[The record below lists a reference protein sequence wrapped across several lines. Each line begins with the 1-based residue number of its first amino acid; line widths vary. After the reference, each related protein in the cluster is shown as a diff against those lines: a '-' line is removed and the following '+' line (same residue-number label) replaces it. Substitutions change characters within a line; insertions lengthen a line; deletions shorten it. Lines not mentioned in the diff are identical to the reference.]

1 MTHFDGNLLAGPLS
15 EVFSVDVT
23 TAVGRC
29 AGCGDEAVLA
39 MAMVYESGTDF
50 VVRCSRCDDV
60 LMTLVRGE
68 HDLRVEMRGISYM
81 RVPS

>member
-23 TAVGRC
+23 TAIGRC

-39 MAMVYESGTDF
+39 QAMVYESGVDF
-50 VVRCSRCDDV
+50 VVRCSKCDDV
-60 LMTLVRGE
+60 MLTLVRGP
-68 HDLRVEMRGISYM
+68 HDLRVEMRGIAYL

>member
-39 MAMVYESGTDF
+39 AAMVYESGTDF
-50 VVRCSRCDDV
+50 VVRCSRCDAV
-60 LMTLVRGE
+60 LMTLVRGAD
-68 HDLRVEMRGISYM
+68 DLRIEMRGIAYM
-81 RVPS
+81 RVPT

>member
-15 EVFSVDVT
+15 ELFSVDVT

-29 AGCGDEAVLA
+29 MGCGDESVIAE
-39 MAMVYESGTDF
+39 AMVYESGTDF

-60 LMTLVRGE
+60 LMTLVRGP
-68 HDLRVEMRGISYM
+68 HDLRVEMRGIAFL
-81 RVPS
+81 RVST